1 VALESIR
8 RVRPPTPR
16 ATVAVAAAILL
27 LIVLYLGRSA
37 LGPFI
42 LGALLVYV
50 LDPAVGWLTR
60 RRAPRWLAILLVYAA
75 TIVILVEGL
84 SLLFGPLVRQVVAF
98 VEDLPSLLEQLQARL
113 DDLTRAYDQ
122 LQLPKVLRDFIDGLI
137 AALASGGPGGGAI
150 DPGAILP
157 IATGVVSFVG
167 NIIALAIVPV
177 WAFYLLK
184 DRDRLV
190 LAVRNA
196 IPEDWREDAWSVI
209 AIIERV
215 FGRWL
220 RGQFVLCFAVGIA
233 TFAGLLLLDVAVDP
247 IFGRFAVLLAVI
259 AGILELLPIIGPII
273 SMVPTLLL
281 AASTGRVDAV
291 VAVVLLYLIVQQL
304 ENNILV
310 PKIQGDAVEL
320 HPAVVILA
328 LTVGAAI
335 AGFLGAVFSL
345 PIAAAARDIYRYVFH
360 RASGTPPSASPG
372 YRPPPGAP
380 EMPRSA
386 PVRVPEATVATPSA
400 TVADPPAGTA

>member
-1 VALESIR
+1 MALESIR

-259 AGILELLPIIGPII
+259 AGVLELLPIIGPII

-335 AGFLGAVFSL
+335 AGLLGAIFSL
-345 PIAAAARDIYRYVFH
+345 PIAAASRDIYRYVFR
-360 RASGTPPSASPG
+360 RAGGAPPSESPG

-380 EMPRSA
+380 EMPGSA
-386 PVRVPEATVATPSA
+386 PARVPEATVATPSA

>member
-1 VALESIR
+1 MHLRREAGKAFFGSPDARKRKSAAGPCSAGAIAPHGPSATLPTVAMESIR
-8 RVRPPTPR
+8 RVRPPSPR
-16 ATVAVAAAILL
+16 AIVAVAAAILL

-50 LDPAVGWLTR
+50 LDPAVSWLTR
-60 RRAPRWLAILLVYAA
+60 RRPPRWLAILLVYAA

-310 PKIQGDAVEL
+310 PKIQ
-320 HPAVVILA
+320 
-328 LTVGAAI
+328 
-335 AGFLGAVFSL
+335 
-345 PIAAAARDIYRYVFH
+345 R
-360 RASGTPPSASPG
+360 
-372 YRPPPGAP
+372 
-380 EMPRSA
+380 
-386 PVRVPEATVATPSA
+386 
-400 TVADPPAGTA
+400 